1 MIVLRFECTDATVP
15 RNKKEG
21 NMYVTT
27 RKLFILHFKTSLK
40 SCYFFLKNK
49 FILFKI
55 KF

>member
-27 RKLFILHFKTSLK
+27 RKQFILHFKTSLK
-40 SCYFFLKNK
+40 SCFFLKNK